1 MLGEVVCRG
10 DVIKMLCLK
19 DLEMIK
25 IREVEEAQN
34 MAGTIRKMT
43 YKGEVEIEVPEMAMV
58 RLCTHTQ
65 DTHIHNTH
73 THTHVYTMTHS
84 NSLE

>member
-1 MLGEVVCRG
+1 MLRGVVKCVWVALNS
-10 DVIKMLCLK
+10 DVLNYVVLK

-34 MAGTIRKMT
+34 MVGTIRKMT

-58 RLCTHTQ
+58 
-65 DTHIHNTH
+65 
-73 THTHVYTMTHS
+73 
-84 NSLE
+84 